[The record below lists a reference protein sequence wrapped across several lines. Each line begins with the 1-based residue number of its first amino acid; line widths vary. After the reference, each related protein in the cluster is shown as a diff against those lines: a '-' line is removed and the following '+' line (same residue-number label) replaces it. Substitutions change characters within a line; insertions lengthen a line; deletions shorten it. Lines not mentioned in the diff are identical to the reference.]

1 MSLYGHYYYYY
12 YYYYI
17 IPRSKF
23 LPKTDSNSFK
33 MKVDSYFSLFSEG
46 ELNESNL
53 VVVTTFLKT
62 SVVDNRELN
71 RQDSIK
77 VCLV

>member
-1 MSLYGHYYYYY
+1 M
-12 YYYYI
+12 I
-17 IPRSKF
+17 
-23 LPKTDSNSFK
+23 TDSNSFK
-33 MKVDSYFSLFSEG
+33 MKVDTYFSLFSEG

-53 VVVTTFLKT
+53 VVTTFLKT